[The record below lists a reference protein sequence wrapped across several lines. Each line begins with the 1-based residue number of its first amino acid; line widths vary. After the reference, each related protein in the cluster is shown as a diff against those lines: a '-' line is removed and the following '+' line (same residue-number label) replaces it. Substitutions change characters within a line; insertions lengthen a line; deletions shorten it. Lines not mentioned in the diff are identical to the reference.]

1 MTCRADDLGEYQALA
16 RLAGETARAYAAFLD
31 YVRLGEGRSLRGLL
45 AHYQALHGEKRPQTA
60 HKAPTEKPPTLR
72 LKTLADWSTRYRW
85 QERLAAYQAERAR
98 REQAVWERRRA
109 EVRQADWEVS
119 AELRELVRA
128 ALAQLPQFIKTTRTY
143 VKGRDGEPDREIVTV
158 QHDLPALL
166 KALELASRLQ
176 RLAAE
181 VPPQP
186 QTHRVT
192 GALVTV
198 TADDL
203 VAARDMARQLEREL
217 LDDDEPDDGDGD
229 AGDDKPGL

>member
-1 MTCRADDLGEYQALA
+1 MGELSQYEALA

-31 YVRLGEGRSLRGLL
+31 YVRLGDGRSLRGLL
-45 AHYQALHGEKRPQTA
+45 AHYQTLYGGNRLQTT

-72 LKTLADWSTRYRW
+72 LKTLAEWSTRYRW
-85 QERLAAYQAERAR
+85 QARLAAYQAERQR
-98 REQAVWERRRA
+98 QEQALWEQRRA
-109 EVRQADWEVS
+109 EVRAADWEMSV
-119 AELRELVRA
+119 ELRELVRA

-181 VPPQP
+181 VPPPVLQ
-186 QTHRVT
+186 HDVRVT
-192 GALVTV
+192 QATPIAFIRVGGAGDAG
-198 TADDL
+198 AD
-203 VAARDMARQLEREL
+203 A
-217 LDDDEPDDGDGD
+217 DGD
-229 AGDDKPGL
+229 AD